1 MPETN
6 LRELSQAILFDTDK
20 LERFKNIVREHKKII
35 IIGNGVATLLL
46 DTLLKTILS
55 SCISK
60 LLAFLILHD

>member
-35 IIGNGVATLLL
+35 IIGNGGSNA
-46 DTLLKTILS
+46 ILS